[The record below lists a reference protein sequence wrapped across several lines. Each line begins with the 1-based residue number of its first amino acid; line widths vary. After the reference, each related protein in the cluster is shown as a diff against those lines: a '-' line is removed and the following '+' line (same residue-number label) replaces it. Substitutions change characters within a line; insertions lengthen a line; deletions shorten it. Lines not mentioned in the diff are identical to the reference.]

1 MHKCKPE
8 NQQINQKDCHFHI
21 PTLISDEL
29 WSGYLGRFGI
39 LNGESSRIGAEIM
52 LHDYFQKSPIETS
65 QISMLAQLYEFDVE
79 YFVNNH
85 TLIPITKYVE
95 VRSTADKKID
105 DRSLRILGGKTLKH
119 RGCFCEECVK
129 EDINYLG
136 FSFWR
141 RSHQLPGVDWCL
153 KHQTPLCETQIKDN
167 FYQQPAYHL
176 ANKNFKK
183 ADISSIQNPFVL
195 KYVQLIQN
203 IFDLPKS
210 IKHLDIALERKLK
223 TLQSQTPKNCNSG
236 RLSEIVLRDFP
247 IDWLKKHFISLNNL
261 FNGEHHHSYDEIDFY
276 HHKNQP
282 YPYLLLAAA
291 AIYKDA
297 DNAIIEISK
306 YKPKSPATIK
316 NPFNKADL
324 IDAYIEH
331 QGDVLL
337 IANTL
342 NRSYRDII
350 ARISRMNLPTRQV
363 NSETFL
369 ATVDFYR
376 GENINNL
383 LARSNIDCE
392 SFSQIIRALG
402 PVLSSRIKKLKIN
415 TKKSLQ
421 FSNYIASERNIEK
434 QSFPAMSIACID

>member
-1 MHKCKPE
+1 MHKCKPK
-8 NQQINQKDCHFHI
+8 NKQINKKNCHFHI
-21 PTLISDEL
+21 PTLIPDEL

-39 LNGESSRIGAEIM
+39 FNGVSSRIDSERM
-52 LHDYFQKSPIETS
+52 LHDYFQKSPTETS
-65 QISMLAQLYEFDVE
+65 LISMLAQLYEFDIE

-95 VRSTADKKID
+95 VRRSADNEID

-119 RGCFCEECVK
+119 WGCFCEECAK
-129 EDINYLG
+129 EDIKYLG

-141 RSHQLPGVDWCL
+141 RSHQMPGVDWCL
-153 KHQTPLCETQIKDN
+153 KHQTPLCETLIKDN

-176 ANKNFKK
+176 TNNNFKK
-183 ADISSIQNPFVL
+183 ADISSIQNPSVL

-203 IFDLPKS
+203 IFDLPKP
-210 IKHLDIALERKLK
+210 IRHLDVALERKLK
-223 TLQSQTPKNCNSG
+223 TLKSQTPKNCNSG

-261 FNGEHHHSYDEIDFY
+261 FYGEYHHSLDEIDYY

-282 YPYLLLAAA
+282 YPYLLLVAA

-306 YKPKSPATIK
+306 YKPKAPTTIK
-316 NPFNKADL
+316 TPFNKADL
-324 IDAYIEH
+324 IDAYIQH

-342 NRSYRDII
+342 NRSYRDIV
-350 ARISRMNLPTRQV
+350 ARISRNNLPTRQV

-369 ATVDFYR
+369 AAVDFYR

-402 PVLSSRIKKLKIN
+402 PALSCRIKNSKIN

-421 FSNYIASERNIEK
+421 FGNYVASERNIKK
-434 QSFPAMSIACID
+434 QSSPATTFACID